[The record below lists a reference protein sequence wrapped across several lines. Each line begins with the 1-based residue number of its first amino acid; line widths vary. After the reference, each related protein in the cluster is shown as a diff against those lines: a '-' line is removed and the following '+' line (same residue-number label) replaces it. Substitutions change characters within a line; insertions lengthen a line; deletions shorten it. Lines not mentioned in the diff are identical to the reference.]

1 MIAVMTGELDPA
13 LFKIKVEP
21 CFPAL
26 IGTSAGEL
34 GSTLMGTSAGELGST
49 LMGTSAGELGSTLTE
64 AGAGELVGSTLT
76 ETSEVDDFFRGGE
89 DTGEVPEQDKIMY

>member
-34 GSTLMGTSAGELGST
+34 GSTL
-49 LMGTSAGELGSTLTE
+49 TE
-64 AGAGELVGSTLT
+64 TGAGELVGSTLT

>member
-49 LMGTSAGELGSTLTE
+49 LTE
-64 AGAGELVGSTLT
+64 TGAGELVGSTLT

>member
-34 GSTLMGTSAGELGST
+34 GSTL
-49 LMGTSAGELGSTLTE
+49 TE
-64 AGAGELVGSTLT
+64 TGAGELVGSTLT

-89 DTGEVPEQDKIMY
+89 DTGEVPEQDKVIY